1 MVNPV
6 NGANNGKAPDG
17 YNKVTMYDEKSKK
30 TKTYFVPV
38 GQNLNVNGKSYD
50 LDAAKGN
57 EVVFKG
63 TNKKDSNFYL
73 IGLSLEH
80 MDVNKDGKINAK
92 DTDNNMAGKLNK
104 RLEKEGSALYVK
116 DVKDVYSNAG
126 IIKGEG
132 GVVFNKDVGDI
143 RFALDI
149 EKKNE

>member
-1 MVNPV
+1 MVSPV

-17 YNKVTMYDEKSKK
+17 YNKVTMYDEKYKK

-38 GQNLNVNGKSYD
+38 GQNLTVNGKSYD
-50 LDAAKGN
+50 LDAVKGN

-63 TNKKDSNFYL
+63 TNRKDSNFYL
-73 IGLSLEH
+73 MGLSLEH

-92 DTDNNMAGKLNK
+92 DTDTDMAPKINKKLNK
-104 RLEKEGSALYVK
+104 TGSDLYVK
-116 DVKDVYSNAG
+116 DLDVYSNAG
-126 IIKGEG
+126 IVKGEG

-149 EKKNE
+149 EKKNK

>member
-1 MVNPV
+1 
-6 NGANNGKAPDG
+6 
-17 YNKVTMYDEKSKK
+17 
-30 TKTYFVPV
+30 
-38 GQNLNVNGKSYD
+38 
-50 LDAAKGN
+50 
-57 EVVFKG
+57 
-63 TNKKDSNFYL
+63 
-73 IGLSLEH
+73 

-104 RLEKEGSALYVK
+104 RLEKDGSALYVK